1 MKKNIEVN
9 NHIANKFLNKN
20 LKKKLSKNFDKIFK
34 EIFIKINHKNSIYNI
49 FNKKLNLN
57 FKFNKLKRFK
67 KYQNIVIIG
76 MGGSILGSKAI
87 YEFIKKKIRKKI
99 FFLII

>member
-9 NHIANKFLNKN
+9 NHIANKFLNKSLN
-20 LKKKLSKNFDKIFK
+20 KKLSKNFDKIFK
-34 EIFIKINHKNSIYNI
+34 EILLKINHKNSIYNI

-76 MGGSILGSKAI
+76 MGGSILGSEAI
-87 YEFIKKKIRKKI
+87 YDFLKKIKEKI
-99 FFLII
+99 FF